1 MWLEDFVEEVENDA
15 TKIMPF
21 IQGLLASGHGVN
33 ILTAS
38 EHRTKPEVIDGG
50 GELYSITQ
58 LPSAGGLPAPVEL
71 AGLPDGGHG
80 RDEAKRWICYDN
92 NPSFHDKE
100 TGESLHYAKFD
111 SVFRRRPLL
120 VRVQARART
129 Q

>member
-71 AGLPDGGHG
+71 AGLPDGGGPRSG
-80 RDEAKRWICYDN
+80 RSQALD
-92 NPSFHDKE
+92 
-100 TGESLHYAKFD
+100 
-111 SVFRRRPLL
+111 LL
-120 VRVQARART
+120 R
-129 Q
+129 

>member
-58 LPSAGGLPAPVEL
+58 LPSTGGLPAKNE
-71 AGLPDGGHG
+71 ASTG
-80 RDEAKRWICYDN
+80 RR
-92 NPSFHDKE
+92 
-100 TGESLHYAKFD
+100 
-111 SVFRRRPLL
+111 
-120 VRVQARART
+120 
-129 Q
+129 